1 MVEGEEKIRIYE
13 FTNVLVAYDM
23 WVYERDY
30 QETME
35 DLYGPA
41 VLQA

>member
-1 MVEGEEKIRIYE
+1 MVGEEEKIKINE
-13 FTNVLVAYDM
+13 FTSVLVAYDM
-23 WVYERDY
+23 YIYERDY

-41 VLQA
+41 VL